1 MSSLGAIRTAIKTTI
16 EAQIS
21 GLKCYDNVADATN
34 VLPAV
39 VVMPFTS
46 DFEKAMGRGT
56 DQWSFDLLVL
66 VSSGDLTIGQK
77 SLDDYVS
84 GAGTKS
90 IREKIF
96 QNKTL
101 GLSDVDAHVS
111 QMLEYGMRF
120 TNAEVPHIGAR
131 LRLEVFTSG
140 TA

>member
-1 MSSLGAIRTAIKTTI
+1 MSSLAAIRDAIKSTI
-16 EAQIS
+16 EAGITS
-21 GLKCYDNVADATN
+21 LHCYDTVPDATN

-39 VVMPFTS
+39 VVLPFTA

-66 VSSGDLTIGQK
+66 TSTGDLGLGQDA
-77 SLDDYVS
+77 LDDYVS

-90 IREKIF
+90 IRQVIF
-96 QNKTL
+96 NNKTL

-111 QMLEYGMRF
+111 QLLEYGMSF